1 MSRSSDENEPAPS
14 ASMERLA
21 HLGVELVEWPGQSA
35 LRSALARAGV
45 PRLLIVDAAHEPP
58 NPLGLGEDW
67 VPWSATDEELVA
79 RAEHLLER
87 MAEYA
92 AVAPTLGPDRVLT
105 RAGARVAL
113 SPSEATIVRTLL
125 EQSGSVVARDHLER
139 LLWPD
144 GRVPGHRSLDYVVQR
159 LRRRIANLDIC
170 INTARGRGFV
180 IYVDEAAD
188 SNSNE
193 KRTGTRRD
201 RT

>member
-67 VPWSATDEELVA
+67 VPLSATDDELVA

-92 AVAPTLGPDRVLT
+92 AVAPTLGPDRVLS

>member
-1 MSRSSDENEPAPS
+1 
-14 ASMERLA
+14 MERLA

-67 VPWSATDEELVA
+67 VPWSATDDELVA